1 MKAVVL
7 VAGKGTRM
15 EPLTSGC
22 PKVMLPV
29 ANKPILEHILDTAIE
44 AGIEGF
50 VFITGYLEKQIQEY
64 FGDGSRWGVSIEYVP
79 QEEQMGTADA
89 IFQAKGHVQGAFLV
103 LNGDMLLG
111 KGDLKALLERQEEAV
126 ICVKKVDNPSNFG
139 VLETEGKRVLKII
152 EKPKNPPTNLANAG
166 VYLFRESIFDFIE
179 QTKLSIRGELEITD
193 SIQLLID
200 SGVDSRTDNG
210 ASGADNGAS
219 VGYRL
224 LEAEW
229 IDIGYPW
236 DLLKANEYLLK
247 DLKGRCEGTIEPYS
261 VIKGEVVIGKGSLIR
276 SGSYIEGPVVIGEN
290 CDIGPNCFIRP
301 STAIGSHVR
310 IGNAVEIK
318 NSVIMRNTNIGH
330 LSYVGDSVIGRH
342 CNFGAGTKVA
352 NLRHDGKN
360 IKIMVKDRIADTGRR
375 KLGVIMGD
383 DVHTGINTSIN
394 TGALIEKGRCTSPG
408 EVVRH

>member
-22 PKVMLPV
+22 PKVMLQV
-29 ANKPILEHILDTAIE
+29 ANKPILEHILNSAIE

-50 VFITGYLEKQIQEY
+50 VFITGYLEEQIKEY
-64 FGDGSRWGVSIEYVP
+64 FGDGSKWGVSIEYV
-79 QEEQMGTADA
+79 QQKEQLGTANA
-89 IFQAKGHVQGAFLV
+89 IGCAKGYVDGAFLV
-103 LNGDMLLG
+103 LNGDMLIG
-111 KGDLKALLERQEEAV
+111 QEDLIALVSRTEEAV
-126 ICVKKVDNPSNFG
+126 ICVKEVENPSDFG
-139 VLETEGKRVLKII
+139 VLETENNRVVRII

-166 VYLFRESIFDFIE
+166 IYLFRESIFDFIDRTQASVRNE
-179 QTKLSIRGELEITD
+179 FEITD
-193 SIQLLID
+193 SIQMLI
-200 SGVDSRTDNG
+200 N
-210 ASGADNGAS
+210 SGAA
-219 VGYRL
+219 VGYSP
-224 LEAEW
+224 LEGRW

-247 DLKGRCEGTIEPYS
+247 DLKSSCEGTVEPNAT
-261 VIKGEVVIGKGSLIR
+261 IKGEVVIGKGTLIR
-276 SGSYIEGPVVIGEN
+276 NGSYIEGPVIIGDN

-301 STAIGSHVR
+301 STAIGNHIRV
-310 IGNAVEIK
+310 GNAVEIK
-318 NSVIMRNTNIGH
+318 NTIIMKDTHVGH
-330 LSYVGDSVIGRH
+330 LSYVGDSVIGHR

-360 IKIMVKDRIADTGRR
+360 IKVMVKSRILDSGRR

-394 TGALIEKGRCTSPG
+394 IGTIMEKGRYTHPG
-408 EVVRH
+408 EIVKH

>member
-22 PKVMLPV
+22 SKVMLQV
-29 ANKPILEHILDTAIE
+29 ANKPILEHILNSAVE

-50 VFITGYLEKQIQEY
+50 VFITGYLEEQIKEY
-64 FGDGSRWGVSIEYVP
+64 FEDGSKWGVSIEYV
-79 QEEQMGTADA
+79 QQKEQLGTANA
-89 IFQAKGHVQGAFLV
+89 IGCAKGYVDGAFLV
-103 LNGDMLLG
+103 LNGDMLISQE
-111 KGDLKALLERQEEAV
+111 DLKALVSRTEEAV
-126 ICVKKVDNPSNFG
+126 ICVKELENPSDFG
-139 VLETEGKRVLKII
+139 VLETDDSRVVRII

-166 VYLFRESIFDFIE
+166 IYLFRQSIFDFIDRTRASVRNE
-179 QTKLSIRGELEITD
+179 FEITD
-193 SIQLLID
+193 SIQMLI
-200 SGVDSRTDNG
+200 N
-210 ASGADNGAS
+210 SGAA
-219 VGYRL
+219 VGYSP
-224 LEAEW
+224 LEGRW

-247 DLKGRCEGTIEPYS
+247 GLEGSCEGTVEPNAT
-261 VIKGEVVIGKGSLIR
+261 IKGEVVIGKGTLIR
-276 SGSYIEGPVVIGEN
+276 NGSYIEGPVIIGEN

-301 STAIGSHVR
+301 STAIGNHVR
-310 IGNAVEIK
+310 VGNAVEIK
-318 NSVIMRNTNIGH
+318 NTIIMKDTHVGH
-330 LSYVGDSVIGRH
+330 LSYVGDSVIGHR

-360 IKIMVKDRIADTGRR
+360 IKVMIKNRILDSGRR

-394 TGALIEKGRCTSPG
+394 IGTVMEKGRYTYPG
-408 EVVRH
+408 EVVKH

>member
-22 PKVMLPV
+22 SKVMLQV
-29 ANKPILEHILDTAIE
+29 ANKPILEHILNSAIE

-50 VFITGYLEKQIQEY
+50 VFITGYLEEQIKEY
-64 FGDGSRWGVSIEYVP
+64 FGDGSKWGVSIEYV
-79 QEEQMGTADA
+79 QQKEQLGTANA
-89 IFQAKGHVQGAFLV
+89 IGYAKGYVDGAFLV
-103 LNGDMLLG
+103 LNGDMLIG
-111 KGDLKALLERQEEAV
+111 QEDLKALISRTEEAV
-126 ICVKKVDNPSNFG
+126 ICVKEVENPSDFG
-139 VLETEGKRVLKII
+139 VLETDDGRVVRII

-166 VYLFRESIFDFIE
+166 IYLFRQSIFDFIDRTRASVRNE
-179 QTKLSIRGELEITD
+179 FEITD
-193 SIQLLID
+193 SIQMLID
-200 SGVDSRTDNG
+200 SG
-210 ASGADNGAS
+210 AA
-219 VGYRL
+219 VGYSP
-224 LEAEW
+224 LEGRW

-247 DLKGRCEGTIEPYS
+247 GLEGSCEGTVEPNAT
-261 VIKGEVVIGKGSLIR
+261 VKGEVVIGKGTLIR
-276 SGSYIEGPVVIGEN
+276 NGSYIEGPVIIGEN

-301 STAIGSHVR
+301 STAIGNHVR
-310 IGNAVEIK
+310 VGNAVEIK
-318 NSVIMRNTNIGH
+318 NTIIMKDTHVGH
-330 LSYVGDSVIGRH
+330 LSYVGDSVIGHR

-360 IKIMVKDRIADTGRR
+360 IKVMIKNRILDSGRR

-394 TGALIEKGRCTSPG
+394 IGTIMEKGRYTYPG
-408 EVVRH
+408 EVVKH

>member
-22 PKVMLPV
+22 SKVMLQV
-29 ANKPILEHILDTAIE
+29 ANKPILEHILNSAIE

-50 VFITGYLEKQIQEY
+50 VFITGYLEEQIKEY
-64 FGDGSRWGVSIEYVP
+64 FGDGSKWGVSIEYV
-79 QEEQMGTADA
+79 QQKEQLGTANA
-89 IFQAKGHVQGAFLV
+89 IGCAKGYVDGAFLV
-103 LNGDMLLG
+103 LNGDMLIG
-111 KGDLKALLERQEEAV
+111 QEDLKALISRTEEAV
-126 ICVKKVDNPSNFG
+126 ICVKEVENPSDFG
-139 VLETEGKRVLKII
+139 VLETDDSRVVRII

-166 VYLFRESIFDFIE
+166 IYLFRQSIFDFIDRTRASVRNE
-179 QTKLSIRGELEITD
+179 FEITD
-193 SIQLLID
+193 SIQMLID
-200 SGVDSRTDNG
+200 SG
-210 ASGADNGAS
+210 AA
-219 VGYRL
+219 VGYSP
-224 LEAEW
+224 LEGRW

-247 DLKGRCEGTIEPYS
+247 GLEGSCEGTVEPNAT
-261 VIKGEVVIGKGSLIR
+261 VRGAVVIGKGTLIR
-276 SGSYIEGPVVIGEN
+276 NGSYIEGPVIIGEN

-301 STAIGSHVR
+301 STAIGNHVR
-310 IGNAVEIK
+310 VGNAVEIK
-318 NSVIMRNTNIGH
+318 NTIIMKDTHVGH
-330 LSYVGDSVIGRH
+330 LSYVGDSVIGHR

-360 IKIMVKDRIADTGRR
+360 IKVMIKNRILDSGRR

-394 TGALIEKGRCTSPG
+394 IGTIMEKGRYTYPG
-408 EVVRH
+408 EVVKH